1 MSLINSILTGVHKQF
16 LGFVIVGGIA
26 AAANVGSRM
35 VFSRWLTFPP
45 AIILAYIVGMI
56 VAFMLNRLFVFR
68 KTVNP
73 LHRQAFWFTIVN
85 LVAVAE
91 TLIVSLLLVDIVF
104 PHIGFRWHTET
115 VSHTI
120 GVMAPIV
127 TSFFGHQK
135 LTFRID

>member
-1 MSLINSILTGVHKQF
+1 MSLISSIPTGVHRQF
-16 LGFVIVGGIA
+16 VGFVMVGGVA
-26 AAANVGSRM
+26 AAANVGSRI
-35 VFSRWLTFPP
+35 VFSRWLPFPV
-45 AIILAYIVGMI
+45 AIVLAYIVGMT
-56 VAFMLNRLFVFR
+56 VAFTLNRLFVFR
-68 KTVNP
+68 ETINP

-127 TSFFGHQK
+127 TSFLGHRK
-135 LTFRID
+135 FTFRID